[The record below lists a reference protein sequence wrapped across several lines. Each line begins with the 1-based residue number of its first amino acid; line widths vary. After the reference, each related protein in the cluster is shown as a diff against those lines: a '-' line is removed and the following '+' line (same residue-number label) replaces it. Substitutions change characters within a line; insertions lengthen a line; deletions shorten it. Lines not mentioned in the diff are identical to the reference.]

1 MSSSWRRIELCCRS
15 YQQQI
20 LMVQKLPV
28 SYPFFR
34 ALLLLDPRF
43 KVESNRIN
51 QKFHVQIVL
60 SRCGRMIFRAL
71 IIMLHQQHMVALL
84 YPCDTF
90 NTTIDYVLVVF
101 PCTCVVLPCG
111 NIWTV
116 VVSTSLLIKSFP
128 PALR

>member
-1 MSSSWRRIELCCRS
+1 ML
-15 YQQQI
+15 QI
-20 LMVQKLPV
+20 LSTADIDGAETSSFLPL
-28 SYPFFR
+28 FR

-101 PCTCVVLPCG
+101 PCTCACTPLWKHLDSCG
-111 NIWTV
+111 MN
-116 VVSTSLLIKSFP
+116 
-128 PALR
+128 